1 MLQTFQRHRMTLAFI
16 CGAVLF
22 ALCFRADASPASA
35 AADRTHDEPWV
46 HERYFIEFRAR
57 DGLTGFGHAYII
69 YGRLDGRGE
78 VIESQLAGYSDGDNG
93 AVHLYMPH
101 AAIGPL
107 QKDFTHVP
115 TAVYR
120 RILTADQFRA
130 LNAKIRD
137 IRRARPPFHMVF
149 LNCTDFLGEIAE
161 SIGLHRP
168 PIPMVP
174 TPYVRW
180 LRAFN
185 AS

>member
-1 MLQTFQRHRMTLAFI
+1 MLQTFRRHCRTLGVI
-16 CGAVLF
+16 CGFVL
-22 ALCFRADASPASA
+22 LSLGCVRAGASPASI
-35 AADRTHDEPWV
+35 AADHEVSRG

-69 YGRLDGRGE
+69 YGRLDDRGE
-78 VIESQLAGYSDGDNG
+78 VIESHLVGFSDGDNG
-93 AVHLYMPH
+93 AVHLYVPR

-107 QKDFTHVP
+107 QKDFTHIP

-130 LNAKIRD
+130 LNTKIRD
-137 IRRARPPFHMVF
+137 IRHAQPPFHMLF

-161 SIGLHRP
+161 AIGLPRP
-168 PIPMVP
+168 PVPRVP

-185 AS
+185 GA